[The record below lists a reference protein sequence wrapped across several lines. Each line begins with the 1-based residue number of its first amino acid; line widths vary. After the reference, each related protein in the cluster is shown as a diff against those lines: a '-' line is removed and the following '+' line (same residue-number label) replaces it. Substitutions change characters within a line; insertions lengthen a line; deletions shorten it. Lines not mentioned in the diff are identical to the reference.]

1 MRLFVSLEPP
11 LDATQPV
18 ADAVAELG
26 RVPGVRWSPPS
37 RWHVTLAFLGEL
49 DDDDVRR
56 LLPPLRSAAAA
67 TGPVRLR
74 LAGTGTF
81 GTSVLWAG
89 VTGDVERLAA
99 LAAGVADA
107 ARAAGVAIEERAYR
121 PHVTLARAAGRG
133 GAGALGQLADQ
144 LADQLIGARGP
155 TWTATGARLVRSHT
169 SDGRYEVLE
178 HLPLVAD
185 APWSRRGRGGQRPR
199 DR

>member
-1 MRLFVSLEPP
+1 MDFPNTMRLFVSLEPP
-11 LDATQPV
+11 PEALQPV
-18 ADAVAELG
+18 ADAVVELG

-37 RWHVTLAFLGEL
+37 RWHVTLAFLGDL

-56 LLPPLRSAAAA
+56 LAPPLRSAVAAA
-67 TGPVRLR
+67 GPVRLR

-89 VTGDVERLAA
+89 VAGDVERLSS
-99 LAAGVADA
+99 LAAGVAGA
-107 ARAAGVAIEERAYR
+107 ARAAGLGLEERPYR

-144 LADQLIGARGP
+144 LAGVRGP
-155 TWTATGARLVRSHT
+155 TWTAVEARLVRSHT

-178 HLPLVAD
+178 HLPLLPPA
-185 APWSRRGRGGQRPR
+185 
-199 DR
+199 